1 MCDFIALGGQI
12 TPPRPKR
19 RACGPILIYNAG
31 AKISYKNDY
40 NYMSRIIDDSLYAE
54 LVRILSDD
62 PKVKVFQQ
70 LVLAPKAEL
79 TETAPEEP
87 ADNTTESE
95 VK

>member
-1 MCDFIALGGQI
+1 
-12 TPPRPKR
+12 
-19 RACGPILIYNAG
+19 
-31 AKISYKNDY
+31 
-40 NYMSRIIDDSLYAE
+40 MSRIINDKLYAE